1 MGEGRRKKA
10 YKKGIFAEHA
20 AVALLWLKGYRIRER
35 RFKCPFGEIDI
46 IAAKGNLIA
55 FVEVKTRGTYEEAA
69 ESILFSQRRRISRA
83 ANWYIAQNSDGEPSA
98 SSYSY
103 RFDSI
108 LLVPW
113 NWPCHILD
121 AWQEES

>member
-1 MGEGRRKKA
+1 MGDVGRKKA
-10 YKKGIFAEHA
+10 YKRGVFAEYA
-20 AVALLWLKGYRIRER
+20 ACVYLWLKGYGLLER

-46 IAAKGNLIA
+46 IARKGNTIV
-55 FVEVKTRGTYEEAA
+55 FVEVKARQTVEEAA
-69 ESILFSQRRRISRA
+69 ESILRTQRQRITRA
-83 ANWYIAQNSDGEPSA
+83 ANWYISRQSPKRAENDLQ
-98 SSYSY
+98 Y

-113 NWPCHILD
+113 KWPCHILD